1 VRNKL
6 FEQDGGY
13 SGAEPDVID
22 REDAV
27 LPEQPARDAVKSA
40 AERAF
45 DLFDAGKIG
54 EAGLMAA
61 LGVPRKGYVPS
72 ETIAHRALDAV
83 EAGRLSE
90 AALTQVL
97 GA

>member
-1 VRNKL
+1 
-6 FEQDGGY
+6 
-13 SGAEPDVID
+13 VID
-22 REDAV
+22 ADDAV
-27 LPEQPARDAVKSA
+27 ATQQPAPIASKTA

-54 EAGLMAA
+54 EAGLLAA
-61 LGVPRKGYVPS
+61 LGVSRAGYVPT
-72 ETIAHRALDAV
+72 EAMAHRALDAV

-97 GA
+97 GG

>member
-1 VRNKL
+1 MRNKL
-6 FEQDGGY
+6 EQNRGY

-27 LPEQPARDAVKSA
+27 LPEQPALDAVKSV

-61 LGVPRKGYVPS
+61 LGVLRKGYVPS
-72 ETIAHRALDAV
+72 KTIAHRALDAV

>member
-1 VRNKL
+1 MSS
-6 FEQDGGY
+6 FEQDGGEHQNE
-13 SGAEPDVID
+13 ATLIVAD
-22 REDAV
+22 DAAV
-27 LPEQPARDAVKSA
+27 PKQPVPLAAKSR

-61 LGVPRKGYVPS
+61 LGVSRQGYVLT
-72 ETIAHRALDAV
+72 EAIAHRALDAV

-90 AALTQVL
+90 AALTRVL
-97 GA
+97 GAVK

>member
-1 VRNKL
+1 
-6 FEQDGGY
+6 
-13 SGAEPDVID
+13 VID
-22 REDAV
+22 REDDV
-27 LPEQPARDAVKSA
+27 LPEQPALDAVKSV

-61 LGVPRKGYVPS
+61 LGVLRKGYVPS
-72 ETIAHRALDAV
+72 KTIAHRAPGADQEDAV

-90 AALTQVL
+90 AALTQIL

>member
-1 VRNKL
+1 MYPL
-6 FEQDGGY
+6 I
-13 SGAEPDVID
+13 P
-22 REDAV
+22 
-27 LPEQPARDAVKSA
+27 SA

-54 EAGLMAA
+54 EVGFLAA
-61 LGVPRKGYVPS
+61 LGVSRAGYVPT
-72 ETIAHRALDAV
+72 ETMAHRALDAV

-97 GA
+97 GALPGDGA